1 MMSAL
6 PLTSLPDAC
15 HAAETAAV
23 EATRYEPC
31 VLLKLGEIVLKGKNR
46 QQFERMLHE
55 NIRRAV
61 SDLGVQLWQRE
72 GVIVLRVTGGGTA
85 ATAGRTAS
93 TASTASTAGE
103 AATAEARA
111 DLVAERMRNVMGLS
125 RVCRAVR
132 VAKDPETAVAAAV
145 QLTAGRTGSF
155 AVRARRRDKRFP
167 VTSAQLARL
176 IGTRIQEAYGYP
188 VNLSR
193 PDTTVFVEVDQSEVF
208 VFTEGRPGQGG
219 LPIGMS
225 GRGLVL
231 MSGGI
236 DSPVAAYRMMRR
248 GLRCAYLHF
257 SGMPLTGPESVYKAY
272 GLVRELDKY
281 QCGSRLFVVAF
292 GRTQQRLATSGA
304 GRLQI
309 MAQRRL
315 MLKTGEALAR
325 RLRAAALITGDS
337 LGQVSSQTLTNITA
351 LDDAVTLPILRP
363 LIGLDKSEIMAEA
376 RRIATLRISEL
387 PDQDCC
393 SLLTP
398 PQVETRARIE
408 DLRRIEARLEADD
421 LAEELAA
428 AAQEHTPAR
437 EFRSPR
443 EDTAVRP

>member
-6 PLTSLPDAC
+6 PLTSPDTRR
-15 HAAETAAV
+15 AADSTAPPPAV
-23 EATRYEPC
+23 AEPAAGPRYEPC

-46 QQFERMLHE
+46 QQFERLLHE

-61 SDLGVQLWQRE
+61 RDAGVQLWQRE
-72 GVIVLRVTGGGTA
+72 GVIVLRVAGGPA
-85 ATAGRTAS
+85 ADP
-93 TASTASTAGE
+93 
-103 AATAEARA
+103 AAAEATA
-111 DLVAERMRNVMGLS
+111 DLVAARMRNVMGLS

-132 VAKDPETAVAAAV
+132 VAKDPEAAIEAAV
-145 QLTAGRTGSF
+145 TLTAGRSGSF

-176 IGTRIQEAYGYP
+176 IGTRIQEVHGYP

-208 VFTEGRPGQGG
+208 VFTEGLPGQGG
-219 LPIGMS
+219 LPVGMS
-225 GRGLVL
+225 GRALVL

-248 GLRCAYLHF
+248 GLRCGYLHF
-257 SGMPLTGPESVYKAY
+257 SGMPLTGTESVYKAY
-272 GLVRELDKY
+272 GLVRELDKF
-281 QCGSRLFVVAF
+281 QGGSRLFVVAF
-292 GRTQQRLATSGA
+292 GRAQQRLATSGA

-315 MLKTGEALAR
+315 MLKTGEVLAR
-325 RLRAAALITGDS
+325 RLRAAALVTGDS

-363 LIGLDKSEIMAEA
+363 LIGLDKTEIMSEA
-376 RRIATLRISEL
+376 RRISTLSISEL

-398 PQVETRARIE
+398 RQVETRARIE
-408 DLRRIEARLEADD
+408 DLRRIEARLEADN

-437 EFRSPR
+437 DLSAASANSARQTRNIP
-443 EDTAVRP
+443 